1 MVEVGGQLQGNWEVE
16 EEVSRERKEAGP
28 DLYRLSPKQEES
40 HV

>member
-16 EEVSRERKEAGP
+16 EEVSRERKAGP